1 MPQYPLTASNDWSGG
16 ATLSSNFGNCDR
28 QPIAASKLGS
38 PGPTG
43 SGSSLDVKTEPEGDT
58 RNCGRV
64 DMSYFKNQFLLKQ
77 IMSELLF
84 LREVASMSQVFC
96 VSMF

>member
-16 ATLSSNFGNCDR
+16 ATLSSSFGNCDR
-28 QPIAASKLGS
+28 QPMAANKLGS

-43 SGSSLDVKTEPEGDT
+43 SGSSLEVNTEPEGDT

-64 DMSYFKNQFLLKQ
+64 DISYSKTISLIIGKG
-77 IMSELLF
+77 
-84 LREVASMSQVFC
+84 
-96 VSMF
+96 